1 MTQPARCIFARFF
14 CILGSIAAI
23 ASPLQVVADE
33 TDESVQA
40 AGQIDD
46 GFRPLFNGKNLD
58 GWYTFLQKHGRDSD
72 PDKIITIE
80 NGLIHLYKHATHG
93 DHVVQGYIGTDQ
105 EHSDYHLRVQYKWGE
120 KKFKPRFEIL
130 RDAGIYYHH
139 VGRDWVW
146 PRAMQYQVEKTNIGD
161 IVTVGN
167 LQYDTW
173 VDPKTRDERKPTF
186 MLREDGGV
194 EQMHGHQAGITHLA
208 HRGQWEQPGW
218 NQIEIVCRGDCSEHW
233 LNGKLVAKCKNIQQP
248 VEGAG
253 NKKWFAPLTKG
264 RILLEIE
271 AAEIFF
277 RNVEIKDL
285 PPSACCD

>member
-1 MTQPARCIFARFF
+1 MKVCLRVLPTLLVLVFLLPLLPAAR
-14 CILGSIAAI
+14 S
-23 ASPLQVVADE
+23 ADTE
-33 TDESVQA
+33 EKPPTA
-40 AGQIDD
+40 ND

-58 GWYTFLQKHGRDSD
+58 GWYTFLQKHGHNND
-72 PDKIITIE
+72 PDKIIAIE
-80 NGLIHLYKHATHG
+80 DGVIHLYKHAKHG
-93 DHVVQGYIGTDQ
+93 DKVLMGYIGTDK
-105 EHSDYHLRVQYKWGE
+105 EHSDYHFRVQYKWGE
-120 KKFKPRFEIL
+120 KKFAPRFEIL

-139 VGRDWVW
+139 VGRDFVW

-167 LQYDTW
+167 LRYDTW
-173 VDPKTRDERKPTF
+173 VDPKTRDELKPTF

-194 EQMHGHQAGITHLA
+194 EQMHGQQAGITHLA

-218 NQIEIVCRGDCSEHW
+218 NQIEVVCRGACSEHW

-248 VEGAG
+248 VEGTG
-253 NKKWFAPLTKG
+253 EKKWFAPLQKG
-264 RILLEIE
+264 KILLEIE

-285 PPSACCD
+285 PPAACCD

>member
-1 MTQPARCIFARFF
+1 MKEC
-14 CILGSIAAI
+14 
-23 ASPLQVVADE
+23 LQVVFCAAILIA
-33 TDESVQA
+33 SSSLPAALQA
-40 AGQIDD
+40 EEEKQAGPALED

-58 GWYTFLQKHGRDSD
+58 GWYTFMQEHGHDKD
-72 PDKIITIE
+72 PDRIITIE
-80 NGLIHLYKHATHG
+80 DGVIHLYKHAKHG
-93 DHVVQGYIGTDQ
+93 NKVLMGYIATDE
-105 EHSDYHLRVQYKWGE
+105 EHSDYHFRVQYKWGE
-120 KKFKPRFEIL
+120 KKFAPRFEIL

-139 VGRDWVW
+139 VGRDFVW

-173 VDPKTRDERKPTF
+173 VDPETSDKRKPTF
-186 MLREDGGV
+186 MLSEDGGV

-208 HRGQWEQPGW
+208 HRGQWEKPGW
-218 NQIEIVCRGDCSEHW
+218 NQIEVICRGDCSEHW

-253 NKKWFAPLTKG
+253 DKKWFAPLRKG
-264 RILLEIE
+264 KILLEIE

-277 RNVEIKDL
+277 RNIELKDL
-285 PPSACCD
+285 EPNDCPD

>member
-1 MTQPARCIFARFF
+1 MKACLRLLPLFLVPAFF
-14 CILGSIAAI
+14 HSSPPLALAA
-23 ASPLQVVADE
+23 D
-33 TDESVQA
+33 QA
-40 AGQIDD
+40 EKQSAAED

-58 GWYTFLQKHGRDSD
+58 GWYTFMQEHGQNKD
-72 PDKIITIE
+72 PDRIITIE
-80 NGLIHLYKHATHG
+80 DGVIHLYKYAKHG
-93 DHVVQGYIGTDQ
+93 DKVVMGYIGTNE

-120 KKFKPRFEIL
+120 KKFAPRFEIL

-139 VGRDWVW
+139 VGRDFVW

-173 VDPKTRDERKPTF
+173 VDPETAAERKPTF

-194 EQMHGHQAGITHLA
+194 EQRHGHQAGITHLA
-208 HRGQWEQPGW
+208 HRGHWEKPGW
-218 NQIEIVCRGDCSEHW
+218 NQIEVICRGDCSEHW

-253 NKKWFAPLTKG
+253 GKKWFAPLRKG
-264 RILLEIE
+264 KILLEIE

-285 PPSACCD
+285 ESNDCAE